1 MVSAI
6 AELIGSA
13 VEDAAGDLEDP
24 LGRDLAV
31 EGAAERR
38 GEDDGR
44 GQAGG
49 PGVLGHRLPGGDL
62 DGGVDALV
70 AQGEPVG
77 DDHDRGHLVATGR
90 DRTVQAAPVEDQADR
105 VSSRGSSRTSAIT
118 ASASA
123 ICGTRSGCAKA
134 VTSIRRT
141 PASRARRTSVALSSV
156 ETDCFSFC
164 SPSRGETSTI
174 WTSFTDKAY
183 RIYDHVMTTLPS
195 GPLAGVR
202 VLEAGQLLAG
212 PFAATL
218 MADQGAD
225 VIKVEA
231 PGVGDP
237 MRQWGRTDGTS
248 LWWPVVGRNK
258 RTVTLNLREEEGQEL
273 FLQLVAKSDIIVENF
288 RGGTFEKWNLS
299 YERLREVNPGIILVR
314 VTGYGQTG
322 PYSSRAGYGSIGEAM
337 GGLRYILGDPDRQP
351 SRAGISIGDSLA
363 AMHATVGALSA
374 LQHRHLTGE
383 GQVVDASIYE
393 SVLAMMESLVTEW
406 DQAGYQR
413 ERTGAILPNVA
424 PSNVYPTKD
433 GQLILIAA
441 NQDSVSSRLFK
452 MMGRAGVVRAGS
464 RVLHARRP
472 GQGPGA
478 PRRADLGVDRHR
490 RRRGGSSR

>member
-1 MVSAI
+1 MTDFSA
-6 AELIGSA
+6 GS
-13 VEDAAGDLEDP
+13 L
-24 LGRDLAV
+24 
-31 EGAAERR
+31 
-38 GEDDGR
+38 
-44 GQAGG
+44 
-49 PGVLGHRLPGGDL
+49 
-62 DGGVDALV
+62 
-70 AQGEPVG
+70 
-77 DDHDRGHLVATGR
+77 
-90 DRTVQAAPVEDQADR
+90 
-105 VSSRGSSRTSAIT
+105 
-118 ASASA
+118 
-123 ICGTRSGCAKA
+123 SG
-134 VTSIRRT
+134 I
-141 PASRARRTSVALSSV
+141 
-156 ETDCFSFC
+156 
-164 SPSRGETSTI
+164 
-174 WTSFTDKAY
+174 
-183 RIYDHVMTTLPS
+183 
-195 GPLAGVR
+195 R

-231 PGVGDP
+231 PGAGDP

-258 RTVTLNLREEEGQEL
+258 RAVTLNLREAEGQEL
-273 FLQLVAKSDIIVENF
+273 FLKLVAEADIVVENF
-288 RGGTFEKWNLS
+288 RAGTFEKWNLS
-299 YERLREVNPGIILVR
+299 YERLKEVNPGIILVR

-322 PYSSRAGYGSIGEAM
+322 PYSNRAGYGSIGEAM

-374 LQHRHLTGE
+374 LQRRNVTGE

-406 DQAGYQR
+406 DVAGYQR

-452 MMGRAGVVRAGS
+452 MMGKPEWSEAGHPYSTHVGRGKAQTELDELISQWTATIDAEDLLEMMDNGGVPAGRIYKAADMLADPHFAARESIVQVPDATFGQLKMQNVVPKLSATPGS
-464 RVLHARRP
+464 IRWTGPALGQHNDEVYGDLLGLDEATRTDLAAR
-472 GQGPGA
+472 
-478 PRRADLGVDRHR
+478 GVI
-490 RRRGGSSR
+490 